1 MNEVIATAAPVVPV
15 TSNVNV
21 QELLTGNGPFG
32 PEEIR
37 LLESAIVGDRLIEVR
52 QLASQLA
59 EELDGGE
66 RSKGKLLRAGVVH
79 YLLGK
84 HSRAEHFLSKLNG
97 EGFAELYH
105 GHTLTALGRYADAV
119 KIYENAGKHG
129 AEAVLCLLY
138 RAGALRCTGDQAGA
152 EQVLKQASSQGGAT
166 KAEYCYQMG
175 CLLADRGDTFGAV
188 EYFERAV
195 DMSPSHTRALFWLA
209 GENALRG
216 NDDEAIRLYE
226 RALSKPPLHLG
237 ALINLGLLYEDT
249 ENYPAA
255 AFCFRRVLEFDATH
269 ERAHLYLKDIEAAGD
284 MYYDEDVFRNE
295 AKLKQLLEIP
305 VTDFELSVRSRN
317 CLQKMGIRNLGDLTR
332 VSEQD
337 LLGGKNFGETS
348 LQEIKTMM
356 ESKGLRLGQGL
367 QKDKPR
373 EFALLQEDLNP
384 QQQALLNRTVSDLN
398 LSVRA
403 RKCMA
408 RLGISTL
415 GELTS
420 RSADELL
427 ESKNFGVTSLNE
439 VRSKLADLGLKLR
452 ND

>member
-1 MNEVIATAAPVVPV
+1 MTQAIAGAPP
-15 TSNVNV
+15 SIDL
-21 QELLTGNGPFG
+21 QHLLMGSDAFG
-32 PEEIR
+32 PEEIHQ
-37 LLESAIVGDRLIEVR
+37 LESAISSDRGTEVR
-52 QLASQLA
+52 QLVSQLSEDLEA
-59 EELDGGE
+59 GE
-66 RSKGKLLRAGVVH
+66 RSKGKLLRAGVAL
-79 YLLGK
+79 YLLGR
-84 HSRAEHFLSKLNG
+84 HERAEGVLARLHGDSMG
-97 EGFAELYH
+97 ELYH
-105 GHTLTALGRYADAV
+105 GHALMSLGRYADAA
-119 KIYENAGKHG
+119 KSYEQAGKHG
-129 AEAVLCLLY
+129 PDPVNALLF
-138 RAGALRCTGDQAGA
+138 RAGAIRCTGDAAGA
-152 EQVLKQASSQGGAT
+152 EQMLKQASSQGGAT

-216 NDDEAIRLYE
+216 NDEDAIRLYE

-237 ALINLGLLYEDT
+237 TLINLGLLYEDS
-249 ENYPAA
+249 ENYASA
-255 AFCFRRVLEFDATH
+255 AFCFRRVLEVDPNH
-269 ERAHLYLKDIEAAGD
+269 QRARLYLKDIEAAGD
-284 MYYDEDVFRNE
+284 MYYDEDLFRNQ

-332 VSEQD
+332 VSEQE
-337 LLGGKNFGETS
+337 LLTGKNFGETS
-348 LQEIKTMM
+348 LQEIKSMM
-356 ESKGLRLGQGL
+356 ESKGLRLGQAL

-373 EFALLQEDLNP
+373 DFVLVAEDLNP
-384 QQQALLNRTVSDLN
+384 QQQALLNRTVADLN

-408 RLGISTL
+408 RLGISSL
-415 GELTS
+415 GELIS
-420 RSADELL
+420 RTADELL

-439 VRSKLADLGLKLR
+439 VRAKLTDLGLKLR